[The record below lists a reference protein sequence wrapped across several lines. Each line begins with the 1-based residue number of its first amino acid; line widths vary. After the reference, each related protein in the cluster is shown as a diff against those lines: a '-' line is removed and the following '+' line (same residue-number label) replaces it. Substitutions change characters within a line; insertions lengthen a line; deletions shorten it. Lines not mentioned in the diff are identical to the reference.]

1 MLLCTSLFQIT
12 YIALVHCVC
21 GQYKDK
27 LEIDHHHH
35 HHINRSIIKTFHE
48 NEKWNERIFSF
59 RNSFFFLFIGVER
72 FQTIFRQLEWW
83 LCEDRTLNILD
94 WMSCVT
100 YDDFFYSFIVR
111 VCVHYYKTS
120 LYNLHNH
127 HQHHFVIVGIH
138 LWSLSSPLIINWCQ
152 IWLHNTDVKSIQM
165 TESHL
170 SYLRILS
177 SAICLEII
185 FFKKIEK
192 NKSKRKKQTAPICSF

>member
-1 MLLCTSLFQIT
+1 MIVKKNSLNKNKKKIENPKQTNKHYSDIQSSKHQVPVIQSFNHPKEKLDFFYYIFFSFWLLLCTSLFQIT

-59 RNSFFFLFIGVER
+59 RNSFFFLFFGVER

-94 WMSCVT
+94 WMSYVT
-100 YDDFFYSFIVR
+100 YDDFRLFYSFTA
-111 VCVHYYKTS
+111 VCMC
-120 LYNLHNH
+120 
-127 HQHHFVIVGIH
+127 
-138 LWSLSSPLIINWCQ
+138 PLLQNVFI
-152 IWLHNTDVKSIQM
+152 
-165 TESHL
+165 
-170 SYLRILS
+170 
-177 SAICLEII
+177 
-185 FFKKIEK
+185 
-192 NKSKRKKQTAPICSF
+192 